1 MKQGTAYNLSH
12 PTLKQTTNNAKDPQA
27 RQLTTQQ
34 NKTTFTLRQMKSM
47 AQAKVVM
54 LTEYTTVYPTEVAQ
68 ATFEPSASTTAAVSL
83 SASLSSKI
91 PEPTISISSAI
102 PSQTLPPTSS
112 TTVVPLGPERHF
124 DDTPVIVILSLFILF
139 AILLIAMI
147 GYLVFMRFKGKCSSC
162 QDLQEQISKW
172 ECGELKR
179 ITPQMVMKRDML
191 NKTPWAH
198 YTSSELDQE
207 TGYLGHKM
215 SRAPTIYQV
224 ERERGP
230 SLFQKI
236 KARIVRGGKS
246 STPPDLPTN
255 YNDGHRY
262 SARSSAYS
270 ASTYYDP
277 EKDDKEMRIFTEV
290 SAPDVSSARGPLR
303 KESEEP
309 KRYTAYA
316 STEHDEGYSL
326 EKEINIAHAM
336 ACLESKEYKDA
347 NAVLQRQSA
356 TDSEMR
362 RALGFVNTKDQ
373 QMKVALHPSLYS
385 EVDKSLY
392 ESPAANTSS
401 QAEEYQPFSW
411 RKKGR
416 RPPDLGD

>member
-1 MKQGTAYNLSH
+1 
-12 PTLKQTTNNAKDPQA
+12 
-27 RQLTTQQ
+27 
-34 NKTTFTLRQMKSM
+34 
-47 AQAKVVM
+47 
-54 LTEYTTVYPTEVAQ
+54 
-68 ATFEPSASTTAAVSL
+68 
-83 SASLSSKI
+83 
-91 PEPTISISSAI
+91 
-102 PSQTLPPTSS
+102 
-112 TTVVPLGPERHF
+112 
-124 DDTPVIVILSLFILF
+124 
-139 AILLIAMI
+139 MI

-162 QDLQEQISKW
+162 QDLQEQIAKW

-215 SRAPTIYQV
+215 SRAPTIYQM

-230 SLFQKI
+230 SFFQKI

-246 STPPDLPTN
+246 SAPPDLPTN

-270 ASTYYDP
+270 ASSTYFDP

-290 SAPDVSSARGPLR
+290 SAPDASSVRGPLR
-303 KESEEP
+303 NESDEP

-316 STEHDEGYSL
+316 PTEHGEDYSL
-326 EKEINIAHAM
+326 QKEINIANAM
-336 ACLESKEYKDA
+336 ACLESREYKDA

-385 EVDKSLY
+385 EVDKSQY
-392 ESPAANTSS
+392 ESPAANTTS

>member
-12 PTLKQTTNNAKDPQA
+12 PTLHQTTNNAKDPQA

-34 NKTTFTLRQMKSM
+34 NKTTVTLKQMKSM

-54 LTEYTTVYPTEVAQ
+54 LTEYTTVYPTDVAQ
-68 ATFEPSASTTAAVSL
+68 ATFEPSASTTAAVDL

-91 PEPTISISSAI
+91 PQPTISTSSAI
-102 PSQTLPPTSS
+102 SSQTSPPTSS
-112 TTVVPLGPERHF
+112 PTIIPLGPNRHF

-147 GYLVFMRFKGKCSSC
+147 GYLVFMRFKGECSSC

-179 ITPQMVMKRDML
+179 ITPRMVMKRDML

-224 ERERGP
+224 EKERGP
-230 SLFQKI
+230 SFFQKI
-236 KARIVRGGKS
+236 NARIVRGGKS
-246 STPPDLPTN
+246 SAPPDLPTN

-270 ASTYYDP
+270 ASSTYFDP

-290 SAPDVSSARGPLR
+290 SAPDASSVRGPLR
-303 KESEEP
+303 NESDEP

-316 STEHDEGYSL
+316 PTEHDEDYSL

-336 ACLESKEYKDA
+336 ACLEFKEYKDA

-373 QMKVALHPSLYS
+373 QMKVALHPSLHS
-385 EVDKSLY
+385 EVDKS
-392 ESPAANTSS
+392 
-401 QAEEYQPFSW
+401 
-411 RKKGR
+411 
-416 RPPDLGD
+416 